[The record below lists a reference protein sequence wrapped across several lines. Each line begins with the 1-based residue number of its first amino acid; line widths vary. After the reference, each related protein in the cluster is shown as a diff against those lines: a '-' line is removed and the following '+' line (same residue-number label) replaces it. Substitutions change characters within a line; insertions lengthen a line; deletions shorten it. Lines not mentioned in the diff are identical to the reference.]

1 MNTLL
6 RLRPLALL
14 LPLAGLAFAAPT
26 PSAEPAPARAVL
38 ELAEFRLK
46 PGAAETEFLLASRA
60 LEAFLRG
67 RPGYLSRQL
76 VRHADGRFCD
86 VVKWSDFAAAT
97 AAQQVAGTDERALA
111 YFAFLDE
118 TSVTVAHPE
127 IVDSSTDR

>member
-26 PSAEPAPARAVL
+26 PSAEPAPARAVI

-46 PGAAETEFLLASRA
+46 PGAAETEFLLA
-60 LEAFLRG
+60 
-67 RPGYLSRQL
+67 RQL